1 MSRELEPTTGGTIE
15 PYAADGS
22 SVIPY
27 VPTPPS
33 RSGAPDYTVIR
44 PHINGLGQAQW
55 SKIVTPYR
63 ASLHFR
69 LWLTLT
75 WWRVVIFYSVIILI
89 VLLIVLS

>member
-1 MSRELEPTTGGTIE
+1 MSRELESTAGGTIE
-15 PYAADGS
+15 PYAADGNAL
-22 SVIPY
+22 IPY
-27 VPTPPS
+27 VPSPPS

-55 SKIVTPYR
+55 SKIITPYR
-63 ASLHFR
+63 AFLHFQ

-75 WWRVVIFYSVIILI
+75 WWRVAIFNSVLILI